1 MTSRPSGNT
10 LRFAYDSLEFTDNF
24 GGTSASGP
32 GAVYVGTSATSNSA
46 NLPQFLYNIN
56 ASNLSSANA
65 LGAGAVSAKSGL
77 GGQNEMLGKADWCAS
92 SPVAA
97 NFGLFDKLFAF
108 NSNKYQNPR
117 SDIKVL
123 AAFTSDDDIYLSGRK
138 GANNASQL
146 KGAIMAVSGIREQS
160 GTQITAVNEEIF
172 TRDRY
177 QAMWNLMANTIFA
190 GAAGITDIPRPGNSR
205 QKWH

>member
-1 MTSRPSGNT
+1 
-10 LRFAYDSLEFTDNF
+10 
-24 GGTSASGP
+24 
-32 GAVYVGTSATSNSA
+32 
-46 NLPQFLYNIN
+46 
-56 ASNLSSANA
+56 
-65 LGAGAVSAKSGL
+65 
-77 GGQNEMLGKADWCAS
+77 MLGKADWCAS

-172 TRDRY
+172 TRIATKRC
-177 QAMWNLMANTIFA
+177 
-190 GAAGITDIPRPGNSR
+190 GILWRTPYLRVLWAYGYSCPLATAIE
-205 QKWH
+205 KWH